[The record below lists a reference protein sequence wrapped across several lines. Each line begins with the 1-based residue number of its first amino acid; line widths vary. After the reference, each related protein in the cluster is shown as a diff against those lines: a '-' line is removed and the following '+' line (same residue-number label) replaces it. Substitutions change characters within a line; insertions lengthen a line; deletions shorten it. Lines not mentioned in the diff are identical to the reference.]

1 MNRPRRPAARHR
13 SARTAQAALSGAKT
27 LDAAAAY
34 ARTSRGRRR
43 SGTPG
48 RRLNTT
54 GDATIHQPKPPLAL
68 LAPVITRDDYELWP
82 RGRIIYER
90 TPDRFVVD
98 ADRQRLAPPWLAQII
113 TLFHLPPARTTARS
127 DLHYRSTRAIG
138 PP

>member
-1 MNRPRRPAARHR
+1 MLKAS
-13 SARTAQAALSGAKT
+13 SAIVAIAVS
-27 LDAAAAY
+27 
-34 ARTSRGRRR
+34 TSLRF
-43 SGTPG
+43 
-48 RRLNTT
+48 
-54 GDATIHQPKPPLAL
+54 AI
-68 LAPVITRDDYELWP
+68 APVITRDDYELWP